1 MRIETDR
8 LILRRWHGD
17 DAEAL
22 HAILNH
28 PEVAS
33 WLGPQ
38 APADI
43 EGILERYENSWDT
56 LGYGRFAVVDAT
68 TGQLVGRV
76 GLMWQ
81 EAWTAT
87 PDKVEVGW
95 AIAPA
100 RWGEGLA
107 TEAARAAIADGFT
120 RAGLSRV
127 VSFTLPSN
135 VASLKVMEHCGL
147 TFGGHA
153 EWAGFDHV
161 WTSLDAAH
169 DAGL

>member
-1 MRIETDR
+1 MRIKTDR
-8 LILRRWHGD
+8 LILRRWRDD

-33 WLGPQ
+33 WLGAQTPE
-38 APADI
+38 DI
-43 EGILERYENSWDT
+43 KGMLERYEYSWDT
-56 LGYGRFAVVDAT
+56 LGYGRFAVDDAT
-68 TGQLVGRV
+68 TGELIGRV

-87 PDKVEVGW
+87 PDRVEVGW
-95 AIAPA
+95 AIAPG

-127 VSFTLPSN
+127 VSFTLPNN
-135 VASLKVMEHCGL
+135 VASLKVMENCGL
-147 TFGGHA
+147 AFGGHA
-153 EWAGFDHV
+153 EWAGLDHV
-161 WTSLDAAH
+161 WTSIGSAR
-169 DAGL
+169 